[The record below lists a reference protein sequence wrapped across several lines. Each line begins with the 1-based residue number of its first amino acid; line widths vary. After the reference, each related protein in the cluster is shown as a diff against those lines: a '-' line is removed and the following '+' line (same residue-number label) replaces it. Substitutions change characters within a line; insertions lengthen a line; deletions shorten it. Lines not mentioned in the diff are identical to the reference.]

1 GGGGERGGRGGVA
14 NEVDLPDREVMG
26 RPPVGVKG
34 LCLGTGERAGLSHR
48 RYRVTFASH
57 RPLFLLRARP
67 GLGRGSRTRLPLQ
80 QPSNPA
86 GPDLYKVD
94 EGRLADLD
102 VVISDL

>member
-1 GGGGERGGRGGVA
+1 AQRRGERGFA
-14 NEVDLPDREVMG
+14 HEVVRPPQQVFG

-34 LCLGTGERAGLSHR
+34 LRLGTGERAGLSHR